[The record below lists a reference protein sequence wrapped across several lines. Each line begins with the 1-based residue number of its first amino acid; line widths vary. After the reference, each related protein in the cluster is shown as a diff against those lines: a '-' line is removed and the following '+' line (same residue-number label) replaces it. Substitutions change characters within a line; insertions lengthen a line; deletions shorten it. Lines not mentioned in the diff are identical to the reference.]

1 LLDVDVVVEN
11 CYVGVAMISL
21 VLCYIHGVVNNQP
34 RKNNS
39 SFSTYLDSMEG
50 AKVLELRTPLFF
62 LRRTEFRRPVLSKL
76 SVSR

>member
-1 LLDVDVVVEN
+1 MILSWKKNGGASTLLHAIVSTI
-11 CYVGVAMISL
+11 ASSTI
-21 VLCYIHGVVNNQP
+21 NQEKII
-34 RKNNS
+34 RS
-39 SFSTYLDSMEG
+39 SVSTYLDSMEG